1 MATPALRFALVV
13 PLAFAG
19 GACTTD
25 DGQDEHADDESEGGE
40 QSDCEAET
48 RDDEFMIGLSKSG
61 QSVTATFVSAEPAP
75 PIKGDNTWTVML
87 SDPTAS
93 ITAAIPFMPDHEHG
107 TAVEAVVSATANPGE
122 YVIEPVN
129 LFMSGLWEITLDI
142 STQAGTTDEVV
153 FAFCVE

>member
-1 MATPALRFALVV
+1 MTAPTPLRFALAVALL
-13 PLAFAG
+13 LACDSQPGSDDHDHAHE
-19 GACTTD
+19 TD
-25 DGQDEHADDESEGGE
+25 TGE

-61 QSVTATFVSAEPAP
+61 ASVTVTFVSADPAP
-75 PIKGDNTWTVML
+75 PIKGDNTWTVTL

-93 ITAAIPFMPDHEHG
+93 ITTVTPFMPDHEHG

-122 YVIEPVN
+122 FVLTPVN
-129 LFMSGLWEITLDI
+129 LFMSGLWEVTLDI
-142 STQAGTTDEVV
+142 STQAGTNDQVV